1 MRVKRWLLAGIA
13 LCLLTGMRDP
23 FKPPEDLCRISEL
36 SQWRYQGM
44 VGRGERIIG
53 VIKDGQKKW
62 RRVQQND
69 VLENGWTILQLTPD
83 VLTLGTGTN
92 CEPPQWLWQRQGDTN
107 EAMDS
112 RTTVDADTRRT
123 GGKAQKVTLMVDD
136 VPVAQVLQ
144 ALAEQEKLNLVVS
157 PDVSGTVSL
166 HLTDV
171 PWKQALQTVVK
182 SAGLITRQEG
192 NILSVHSIAW
202 QNNNIARQE
211 AEQARAQANLPLEN
225 RSITLQ
231 YADAGELAKAGEKLL
246 SAKGSMTVDKRTNR
260 LLLRDNKTALSALEQ
275 WVAQMDLPV
284 GQVELSA
291 HIVTINEKSLRELG
305 VKWTLADAQH
315 AGGVGQVTTLGSD
328 LSVATATTHVG
339 FNIGRINGRLLDLEL
354 SALEQKQQLDI
365 IASPR
370 LLASHLQ
377 PASIKQGS
385 EIPYQVSSGESGAT
399 SVEFKEAV
407 LGMEVTPTVLQKGRI
422 RLKLH
427 ISQNVPGQVLQQA
440 DGEVLAID
448 KQEIETQVEVK
459 SGETLALGGIFT
471 RKNKSGQDSVP
482 LLGDIPWFGQLFRHD
497 GKEDERRELVV
508 FITPRLVS
516 SE

>member
-1 MRVKRWLLAGIA
+1 MLIPGVQAA
-13 LCLLTGMRDP
+13 
-23 FKPPEDLCRISEL
+23 KP
-36 SQWRYQGM
+36 
-44 VGRGERIIG
+44 
-53 VIKDGQKKW
+53 
-62 RRVQQND
+62 
-69 VLENGWTILQLTPD
+69 
-83 VLTLGTGTN
+83 
-92 CEPPQWLWQRQGDTN
+92 
-107 EAMDS
+107 
-112 RTTVDADTRRT
+112 
-123 GGKAQKVTLMVDD
+123 QKVTLMVDD

-305 VKWTLADAQH
+305 VKDKPVVTLFNKIDKVDELPAVKDFQADH
-315 AGGVGQVTTLGSD
+315 TLYIS
-328 LSVATATTHVG
+328 AKQETG
-339 FNIGRINGRLLDLEL
+339 FEKITDILAEIINQSRIYI
-354 SALEQKQQLDI
+354 EQT
-365 IASPR
+365 
-370 LLASHLQ
+370 
-377 PASIKQGS
+377 
-385 EIPYQVSSGESGAT
+385 IPYAKAGVIQ
-399 SVEFKEAV
+399 
-407 LGMEVTPTVLQKGRI
+407 QI
-422 RLKLH
+422 R
-427 ISQNVPGQVLQQA
+427 
-440 DGEVLAID
+440 
-448 KQEIETQVEVK
+448 K
-459 SGETLALGGIFT
+459 SGNLLEEEYREDGIFVRAYVDAGT
-471 RKNKSGQDSVP
+471 KG
-482 LLGDIPWFGQLFRHD
+482 LL
-497 GKEDERRELVV
+497 
-508 FITPRLVS
+508 
-516 SE
+516 

>member
-1 MRVKRWLLAGIA
+1 M
-13 LCLLTGMRDP
+13 
-23 FKPPEDLCRISEL
+23 
-36 SQWRYQGM
+36 
-44 VGRGERIIG
+44 IIM
-53 VIKDGQKKW
+53 QTA
-62 RRVQQND
+62 Q
-69 VLENGWTILQLTPD
+69 
-83 VLTLGTGTN
+83 
-92 CEPPQWLWQRQGDTN
+92 
-107 EAMDS
+107 A
-112 RTTVDADTRRT
+112 
-123 GGKAQKVTLMVDD
+123 GKAQNVTLMVDD

-144 ALAEQEKLNLVVS
+144 ALAEQERKNMVIS
-157 PDVSGTVSL
+157 PDVSGSVSL

-171 PWKQALQTVVK
+171 PWTLALQTVAK
-182 SAGLITRQEG
+182 SAGLVLRQEG
-192 NILSVHSIAW
+192 AILHVQTAAW
-202 QNNNIARQE
+202 QQEMMTRQE
-211 AEQARAQANLPLEN
+211 AERAQQQATMPLEN
-225 RSITLQ
+225 RNISLQ
-231 YADAGELAKAGEKLL
+231 YADAAELAKVGEKLL
-246 SAKGSMTVDKRTNR
+246 SAKGSITVDKRTNR
-260 LLLRDNKTALSALEQ
+260 LLLRDNTVALATLEK
-275 WVAQMDLPV
+275 WVEQMDLPV
-284 GQVELSA
+284 AQVELAA

-305 VKWTLADAQH
+305 VKWTLADAQQ
-315 AGGVGQVTTLGSD
+315 AGGVGDVTTMTTD
-328 LSVATATTHVG
+328 LSVATATTRVG

-422 RLKLH
+422 RLKLR
-427 ISQNVPGQVLQQA
+427 ISQNMPGQVLQQA

-459 SGETLALGGIFT
+459 NGETLALGGIFSQ
-471 RKNKSGQDSVP
+471 KKKSGKDSVP
-482 LLGDIPWFGQLFRHD
+482 LLGDIPWLGHFFSHD

-516 SE
+516 TE

>member
-1 MRVKRWLLAGIA
+1 MKRWKAWIVIA
-13 LCLLTGMRDP
+13 LAVGITSALAT
-23 FKPPEDLCRISEL
+23 KP
-36 SQWRYQGM
+36 
-44 VGRGERIIG
+44 
-53 VIKDGQKKW
+53 
-62 RRVQQND
+62 QN
-69 VLENGWTILQLTPD
+69 
-83 VLTLGTGTN
+83 
-92 CEPPQWLWQRQGDTN
+92 
-107 EAMDS
+107 
-112 RTTVDADTRRT
+112 
-123 GGKAQKVTLMVDD
+123 VTLVVDD
-136 VPVAQVLQ
+136 VPVTQVLQ
-144 ALAEQEKLNLVVS
+144 ALAEQEQKNLVVS
-157 PDVSGTVSL
+157 PDVSGVLSL
-166 HLTDV
+166 YLTDV

-182 SAGLITRQEG
+182 SAGLVLRQEG
-192 NILSVHSIAW
+192 NILHVHSVQW
-202 QNNNIARQE
+202 QSENAARQDN
-211 AEQARAQANLPLEN
+211 EQARIQASMPLEQ
-225 RSITLQ
+225 RSIILH
-231 YADAGELAKAGEKLL
+231 YADAAELAKAGEKLL

-260 LLLRDNKTALSALEQ
+260 LLLRDNSVALNTLEK
-275 WVAQMDLPV
+275 WVSEMDLPV
-284 GQVELSA
+284 AQVELAA

-305 VKWTLADAQH
+305 VKWSLADAQH
-315 AGGVGQVTTLGSD
+315 SGAVGNVTTLASD
-328 LSVATATTHVG
+328 LSVATATSRVG
-339 FNIGRINGRLLDLEL
+339 FNIGRINGRLLELEL

-459 SGETLALGGIFT
+459 SGETIALGGIFSH
-471 RKNKSGQDSVP
+471 KNKSAADSVP
-482 LLGDIPWFGQLFRHD
+482 LLGDIPWLGSLFRHD

-516 SE
+516 TE

>member
-1 MRVKRWLLAGIA
+1 MLIPGVQAA
-13 LCLLTGMRDP
+13 
-23 FKPPEDLCRISEL
+23 KP
-36 SQWRYQGM
+36 
-44 VGRGERIIG
+44 
-53 VIKDGQKKW
+53 
-62 RRVQQND
+62 
-69 VLENGWTILQLTPD
+69 
-83 VLTLGTGTN
+83 
-92 CEPPQWLWQRQGDTN
+92 
-107 EAMDS
+107 
-112 RTTVDADTRRT
+112 
-123 GGKAQKVTLMVDD
+123 QKVTLMVDD

-157 PDVSGTVSL
+157 PDVRGTVSL

-192 NILSVHSIAW
+192 NILSVHSVAW
-202 QNNNIARQE
+202 QNDNIARQEELDRAARQE

-225 RSITLQ
+225 RNITLQ

-260 LLLRDNKTALSALEQ
+260 LLLRDNKAALSALEQ

-305 VKWTLADAQH
+305 VKWTLADAQQ